1 MVTDT
6 LNHLIAVHGYWLV
19 GTVVGL
25 ESMGIPAPG
34 ETVLVTAAI
43 YAGTT
48 HGLHIGLVVASAAAG
63 AIAGDNAGFL
73 VGRRFGPALLLRYGQ
88 LVRLNTRRLKLGLYL
103 FNRHGGKVVFFGRFI
118 AVLRALA
125 APLAGLTGMDWKR
138 FLFFNATGGV
148 VWAAAYGF
156 AAYTFGEH
164 VRRLTGPATIV
175 ALVGGAAILVGVL
188 RFVRHHENELADKA
202 ERALPGPLRT
212 WPGWRD

>member
-19 GTVVGL
+19 GAVVAI

-48 HGLHIGLVVASAAAG
+48 HGLHVGLVVASAAAG
-63 AIAGDNAGFL
+63 AIAGDNAGYL
-73 VGRRFGPALLLRYGQ
+73 IGRRFGPALLLRHGHF
-88 LVRLNTRRLKLGLYL
+88 LRLDTRRLKLGLYL

-125 APLAGLTGMDWKR
+125 APLAGLTGMGWER

-156 AAYTFGEH
+156 AAYAFGEH
-164 VRRLTGPATIV
+164 VRRLTGPATVVAVIV
-175 ALVGGAAILVGVL
+175 GAAILVGVL

-202 ERALPGPLRT
+202 ERALPGPFRT
-212 WPGWRD
+212 GPDSRD

>member
-1 MVTDT
+1 MLTDT
-6 LNHLIAVHGYWLV
+6 LHHLIAVHGYWLV
-19 GTVVGL
+19 GAVVGL
-25 ESMGIPAPG
+25 GSMGIPAPG

-73 VGRRFGPALLLRYGQ
+73 VGRRFGPALLLRYGR

-125 APLAGLTGMDWKR
+125 APPAGRTGVEGER
-138 FLFFNATGGV
+138 FLFFYPARGGGL
-148 VWAAAYGF
+148 AA
-156 AAYTFGEH
+156 
-164 VRRLTGPATIV
+164 P
-175 ALVGGAAILVGVL
+175 VG
-188 RFVRHHENELADKA
+188 
-202 ERALPGPLRT
+202 
-212 WPGWRD
+212 